1 MGPGREGGRE
11 KAFIISRLL
20 PGLTLSRS
28 KPGILEYS
36 FSLGLSDSNLNGFVR
51 ESFSQH
57 QKRKLKILGM
67 YHRYHIALKRSFIK
81 IPKLSTP
88 DMEKPDCIFCQETEI
103 ARLSHRGPCPCVS
116 RGTYLASPCFLLTAM
131 APAWI
136 QTSCQ
141 LHRTDKDRGAEPI
154 CEPNLLSQTQ
164 CLFSFLTGICPG
176 EQPRPRVLALPS
188 TIHKP

>member
-1 MGPGREGGRE
+1 M
-11 KAFIISRLL
+11 

-28 KPGILEYS
+28 KPGKPGILEYS
-36 FSLGLSDSNLNGFVR
+36 FSLGLSDSNQNGFVR
-51 ESFSQH
+51 ESFSQL
-57 QKRKLKILGM
+57 QKSKLKILGM
-67 YHRYHIALKRSFIK
+67 CHRYHIALKHSFIK

-88 DMEKPDCIFCQETEI
+88 DMEKPDSIFCQETET
-103 ARLSHRGPCPCVS
+103 ARSSHRGPYPCVS
-116 RGTYLASPCFLLTAM
+116 RGTYLASPCFLLTAV

-141 LHRTDKDRGAEPI
+141 LHCTDKDRGAEPL

-164 CLFSFLTGICPG
+164 CFFSFFTGISPG
-176 EQPRPRVLALPS
+176 EQPSPRVLALPS